1 MDKLFSALAQ
11 LAHDCGAQKL
21 TLFGSRARGDNHER
35 SDIDLA
41 VYGMPEKQ
49 QIAFLSGVD
58 DLPTLLKFDIV
69 FIATYTSP
77 DLLTEIDRDGVI
89 LYEENQA

>member
-1 MDKLFSALAQ
+1 
-11 LAHDCGAQKL
+11 
-21 TLFGSRARGDNHER
+21 
-35 SDIDLA
+35 
-41 VYGMPEKQ
+41 MPEKQ